1 MKKIF
6 SFVLMAA
13 ALLVGTNSWAAT
25 RTAGNASEFESA
37 WKAAQNGDVI
47 QLTNDITITKILW
60 LGTEAMNGTSKSITL
75 DLNGWVLTNSAND
88 LKYMFFLT
96 HGELNVITSVPGGQ
110 IIQNGSSNEEL
121 FRITGS
127 TYKNLDPK
135 TAESGYFTHLT
146 IGEGVTVDAQVKNA
160 IVIDQLG
167 AWPLTATNAWGTAG
181 TTVPTSLPYK
191 TTVYKGSYGVANGV
205 RIDVHGTI
213 RGEKYAFKS
222 NGNLGSPSMDA
233 AADLTGYWED
243 PAQTIAYTKKD
254 GDVNYSPF
262 IRLYGTA
269 DLRVPASNEK
279 SNKPVAV
286 YCSGYARWLIEGTC
300 VGSTAVYVKSGDVDI
315 HDATIQSNYTGDY
328 VAASATNS
336 GVKASGSAIVI
347 ESNNAYAGD
356 IDVTVSGD
364 SHVTATNGYAI
375 DEAVTSATETKV
387 DAITINGGTFEGGT
401 VPDPEDP
408 EKTTQGTIKITGE
421 TVNNEETT
429 VTITGGEVNGTG
441 ENNVNIGGQ
450 DLATYLS
457 DQGETTHITTVDD
470 GAGHVTVVITE
481 GAAPS
486 GQESVI
492 SAGDGASVK
501 WKHADPDDTD
511 AMSETL
517 TADKTLDELEINE
530 SYKQTLTINN
540 GVTLTAGRVVLGAK
554 AQIIVE
560 AGGSFIVT
568 GEQGITAN
576 SANNIILK
584 TSTTAQA
591 LFLVN
596 PSVNANKHPKAQVQ
610 MYSQAYK
617 KGDGTLVWQRFGVPS
632 YEASVYFS
640 EIDFNHELYPSA
652 FKKIVDGEWVSIP
665 VASWATEK
673 LNPFTTYS
681 VATTSA
687 TAGAV
692 YTFSCDLVGNTNA
705 SLGMTTKW
713 NYYANSYTAPISIF
727 DMIDGLVAK
736 YPHVSGTIYVND
748 LETGNWDEINR
759 ATQYTWDAEA
769 KGYDYPEVIK
779 PMYAFVINRRSS
791 GVNPAIDYKKQIY
804 DPAIAALSPAPAR
817 RASEAPFGVARI
829 EIVSAEGVKDQICLL
844 EGEQFS
850 AEYDNA
856 YDATKLMDKEQSYI
870 FADGKDE
877 KLGIIATDNLEGT
890 TLSMATKEQT
900 SFIMTVRRANGLNY
914 AIRDMLTGTE
924 VELTAGATYMFT
936 VPANTNIDGRFQIV
950 GVHKV
955 PTAIDNV
962 EEVAATK
969 GIYNMA
975 GQYMGN
981 DYHSLSAGVY
991 VVDGKK
997 VVK

>member
-1 MKKIF
+1 MKKINYL
-6 SFVLMAA
+6 VLMAA
-13 ALLVGTNSWAAT
+13 MLLICTNVWATT
-25 RTAGNASEFESA
+25 RTAGNASQFESA
-37 WKAAQNGDVI
+37 WKAAQDGDVI
-47 QLTNDITITKILW
+47 QLTNDIAITKILW
-60 LGTEAMNGTSKSITL
+60 LGTETMNGTSKSITL
-75 DLNGWVLTNSAND
+75 DLNGWVLTNSDNT

-110 IIQNGSSNEEL
+110 IIQNGSKNEEL

-146 IGEGVTVDAQVKNA
+146 IGEGVTVDAQVKNT

-191 TTVYKGSYGVANGV
+191 TTVYKGGYGVANGV

-243 PAQTIAYTKKD
+243 PAQTIPYTKKD

-262 IRLYGTA
+262 IRLYSTA
-269 DLRVPASNEK
+269 DLRVPASNEASK
-279 SNKPVAV
+279 KPVAV

-336 GVKASGSAIVI
+336 GVTASGSAIVI

-364 SHVTATNGYAI
+364 SHVTATNGYAV

-429 VTITGGEVNGTG
+429 VTITGGEVNGAG

-492 SAGDGASVK
+492 SAGDGSSVK
-501 WKHADPDDTD
+501 WAHADPYDDDPMT
-511 AMSETL
+511 ETL

-530 SYKQTLTINN
+530 SYNQTLTVSS
-540 GVTLTAGRVVLGAK
+540 GVTLSAGRVVLGTKAK
-554 AQIIVE
+554 IIVE

-584 TSTTAQA
+584 TSSSAQA
-591 LFLVN
+591 IFLVN
-596 PSVNANKHPKAQVQ
+596 PSVNANKHPKAQVEL
-610 MYSQAYK
+610 YSKAYRV
-617 KGDGTLVWQRFGVPS
+617 GDHVVWQRFGVPS
-632 YEASVYFS
+632 FEEQITRSQIAYDNVT
-640 EIDFNHELYPSA
+640 YPSV
-652 FKKIVDGEWVSIP
+652 FRKLVNDEWVSVP
-665 VASWATEK
+665 ADEK
-673 LNPFTTYS
+673 LMPFTTYA
-681 VATTSA
+681 VNTSSE

-692 YTFSCDLVGNTNA
+692 YTFTCNLVGNTNA
-705 SLGMTTKW
+705 SLKVASKW
-713 NYYANSYTAPISIF
+713 NYFANSYTAPISVKQLIS
-727 DMIDGLVAK
+727 DLGSK
-736 YPHVSGTIYVND
+736 YTNVSGTIYLHD
-748 LETGNWDEINR
+748 SESDDWYIINSGS
-759 ATQYTWDAEA
+759 QYTHPEYPKVIHPMNAFILQKMSAGSNPVVDYEDHV
-769 KGYDYPEVIK
+769 YDPTL
-779 PMYAFVINRRSS
+779 
-791 GVNPAIDYKKQIY
+791 NPA
-804 DPAIAALSPAPAR
+804 LLTPAR
-817 RASEAPFGVARI
+817 QGKAPFAMAVV
-829 EIVSAEGVKDQICLL
+829 EIVAADGTKDEVSLL

-850 AEYDNA
+850 AEFDNS
-856 YDATKLMDKEQSYI
+856 YDAAKLMNKEQTYI
-870 FADGKDE
+870 FADGMND
-877 KLGIIATDNLEGT
+877 KLGAIATDNLEGT
-890 TLSMATKEQT
+890 TLSIAAKEQT
-900 SFIMTVRRANGLNY
+900 SFIMTVRNANGMNY
-914 AIRDMLTGTE
+914 AVRDVLTGTE
-924 VELTAGATYMFT
+924 VELTEGATYMFT
-936 VPANTNIDGRFQIV
+936 VPANTNVDGRFQIV

-981 DYHSLSAGVY
+981 DFHSLSAGVY